1 MIQRIQTLFLIEMIF
16 LGISLF
22 FVPIQFLVDNG
33 VSTPVHLIPM
43 RSVVIDT
50 TLGLSAAAGIVAI
63 MIILSLITIFLFK
76 KRELQV
82 KLCYLLVILD
92 VVLICMIAFCPFVNI
107 NETTSINDNVFAYVI
122 LIVSSLSAYLAAFFI
137 KKDIELLKS
146 ADRIR

>member
-22 FVPIQFLVDNG
+22 FVPIQFLADNG

-43 RSVVIDT
+43 KSVVIDS
-50 TLGLSAAAGIVAI
+50 TLGLSSAAGIAAI
-63 MIILSLITIFLFK
+63 TILLSFVTIFLFK

-92 VVLICMIAFCPFVNI
+92 VVLICMIAFCPFVTI

-137 KKDIELLKS
+137 KKDIELIKS

>member
-22 FVPIQFLVDNG
+22 FVPIQFLADNG
-33 VSTPVHLIPM
+33 NSSPVHLIPM
-43 RSVVIDT
+43 KSVMIEA
-50 TLGLSAAAGIVAI
+50 TLGLYSAAGISVI
-63 MIILSLITIFLFK
+63 TILLSLINIFLFK

-82 KLCYLLVILD
+82 KICYLLVILY
-92 VVLICMIAFCPFVNI
+92 VILICMIAFCPFVVI
-107 NETTSINDNVFAYVI
+107 KDPVTVNDNVFAYVI

-137 KKDIELLKS
+137 KKDIELIKS